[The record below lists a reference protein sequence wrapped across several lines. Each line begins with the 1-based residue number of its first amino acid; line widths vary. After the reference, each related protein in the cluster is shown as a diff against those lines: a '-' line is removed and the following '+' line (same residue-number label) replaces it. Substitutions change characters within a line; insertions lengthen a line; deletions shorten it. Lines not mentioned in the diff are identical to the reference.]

1 MPESAAAPVNPPPA
15 RPGTGKKRGRFGRS
29 GLALLLLLAVV
40 VGLCAHR
47 VADGPT
53 PWGKEVQKRVA
64 SGQELR
70 AQEHGIVGV
79 WWGCAIAAGLGG
91 LLLLGAR
98 AWMPGGPNA
107 PRFRSTA
114 TPTAGWAFFFS
125 ALLVIL
131 AVGGLLRA
139 PGLTHSL
146 WNDEEYALRRYFHG
160 EWKATEAGGVAFKPL
175 PWEETLFHQFNGNN
189 HLLQSALARLSLE
202 GWRLLKEEKREAFSE
217 LAVRLPSL
225 VAGVFTLVGVALLG
239 VQVGRQWV
247 GLGAAALLAL
257 HPWHVRYAVEARGYA
272 LMLFFMV
279 AAVLALLHAL
289 RRDKVA
295 AWLGFALAQAGFLLS
310 FAGSLYV
317 AVALNGLAAL
327 ELIRRKEAR
336 RLQTLI
342 GFNLL
347 AAIPVLVWMLPS
359 LPQLVAFLQRE
370 KVLATPIGLAWA
382 RDIGSHL
389 AAGVL
394 YHNPEPELHAG
405 TSWAAQVA
413 AQPLWEP
420 LLLYVLPALAGIGLL
435 LTLLKRSAGRL
446 IVWSV
451 AGGGLLAIGHNVA
464 MGQSMLSW
472 YLLYLLLPLCLAVP
486 AACLWLAPERT
497 GGLVVFLVV
506 ALYGLATEDARGRF
520 VNRDR
525 QPIRQAVASY
535 REPHPEALVA
545 VFGVSDRQLESYDPR
560 AVVVEDAGRLESL
573 MAEARADQRPFF
585 AVMCGRSQSRERVPE
600 VVARVLDSGEFE
612 PHAAL
617 PGLEA
622 MFSYE
627 VWRLKR

>member
-1 MPESAAAPVNPPPA
+1 MPESAASRSVPV
-15 RPGTGKKRGRFGRS
+15 RQGWRGRFGRS
-29 GLALLLLLAVV
+29 GLALLLLVAVV
-40 VGLCAHR
+40 FGVCLHR
-47 VADGPT
+47 VSDGPK
-53 PWGKEVQKRVA
+53 PWGKEVQKRVE
-64 SGQELR
+64 SGQDLR
-70 AQEHGIVGV
+70 AQEHGIIGV
-79 WWGCAIAAGLGG
+79 WWGCAISAGLCG
-91 LLLLGAR
+91 LLLVGAR
-98 AWMPGGPNA
+98 AWLPGGPNA

-114 TPTAGWAFFFS
+114 VAPGGAFFFTG
-125 ALLVIL
+125 LFVIL

-160 EWKATEAGGVAFKPL
+160 EWKETAAGGVEFKAL
-175 PWEETLFHQFNGNN
+175 PWEETLFHNFNGNN

-202 GWRLLKEEKREAFSE
+202 GWRLLKEEDREAFSE

-239 VQVGRQWV
+239 AQVGRQWT

-257 HPWHVRYAVEARGYA
+257 HPWHVRYAVEARGYS
-272 LMLFFMV
+272 LMLLGMV

-295 AWLGFALAQAGFLLS
+295 AWLGFALAQAVFLLS
-310 FAGSLYV
+310 FAGSVYV
-317 AVALNGLAAL
+317 AVALNGLAAI
-327 ELIRRKEAR
+327 ELIRRREAR
-336 RLQTLI
+336 RLRTLI

-347 AAIPVLVWMLPS
+347 SAIPVLIWMLPS
-359 LPQLVAFLQRE
+359 LPQLVEFLQRE

-389 AAGVL
+389 AAGLL
-394 YHNPEPELHAG
+394 YQNPEPELHAG
-405 TSWAAQVA
+405 TSWVAQVTA
-413 AQPLWEP
+413 GPLWEP
-420 LLLYVLPALAGIGLL
+420 LLLYVLPTLAVIGLL
-435 LTLLKRSAGRL
+435 LTLFKASAGRL
-446 IVWSV
+446 IVWGV
-451 AGGGLLAIGHNVA
+451 AAGGLLAIGQNLAV
-464 MGQSMLSW
+464 GQSMLSW

-486 AACLWLAPERT
+486 VACLWLAPERT

-520 VNRDR
+520 MNRDR

-535 REPHPEALVA
+535 REEHPEALAA
-545 VFGVSDRQLESYDPR
+545 VCGVSDRQLESYDPR
-560 AVVVEDAGRLESL
+560 AVVVEDVAKLEAL
-573 MAEARADQRPFF
+573 IAEARADQRPFY
-585 AVMCGRSQSRERVPE
+585 AVMCGRSQSRQRVPE
-600 VVARVLDSGEFE
+600 VVARVLESGEFVQ
-612 PHAAL
+612 HAAL